1 MPDHIRGPYP
11 MAVGPVHGHQRPV
24 YKILARPHLGRSE
37 SRTTAVRSGI
47 HVIRVAK
54 LLYRRIGQ
62 SIRGITGLPV
72 PGVSCFLR
80 ANPETAP
87 SNKKAATKYILFI
100 SIYVQYY

>member
-11 MAVGPVHGHQRPV
+11 MAVRPVHGHQRPV

-37 SRTTAVRSGI
+37 SRTAAVRSGI

-54 LLYRRIGQ
+54 LLYRRIGKV
-62 SIRGITGLPV
+62 SGNHRITRPRRVML
-72 PGVSCFLR
+72 LA